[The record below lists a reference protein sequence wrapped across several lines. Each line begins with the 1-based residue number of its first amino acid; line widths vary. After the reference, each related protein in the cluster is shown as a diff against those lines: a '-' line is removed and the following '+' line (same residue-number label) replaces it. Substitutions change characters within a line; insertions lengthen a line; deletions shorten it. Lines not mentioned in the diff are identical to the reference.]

1 MKLQK
6 TIKRRASQNL
16 LLSMCCTFISLLGYG
31 QISSSIDST
40 AIKIG
45 AELLYKIEVKTD
57 SSTLVVFSEEQT
69 FQPLEM
75 INSYAVDT
83 TKKDG
88 YYQFTKTYGLT
99 QFDSGVYTIPRQKI
113 NLGGKLFYTDSLEV
127 QVNPVLVDTT
137 KQKLFDIKPLTE
149 VEKSPSGFWG
159 GFALFMLIFLSV
171 SGLLYWFV
179 WRKKPLSEAEKIAAL
194 KPYERAKLALEKLD
208 EEQYFQN
215 EEIKTYYSDLTL
227 ILRQYLD
234 EKVYEQSLESTTD
247 ELVLRLKTLK
257 EANQITLSPETIRNI
272 ETILKRA
279 DLVKFAKSKP
289 DFQLARFD
297 KSTIELEIDHVKEG
311 LPEPTEE
318 ELLQDLAYRE
328 ALAKAQ
334 KRKKTKQAIAIAAGV
349 LLIALTGFV
358 IHSGFTNVKDT
369 VLRNPGKILLEKTP
383 WVRSEYGAPGVTIST
398 PVVLERQKV
407 ELAEEMKGKAQVVSF
422 AYAEVDTPVDIIVNS
437 SKFAAQAGE
446 DGKAKDVPIDVL
458 KVAEGVLDRFE
469 KQGAKNIISRNEQ
482 FITPNGQE
490 GVKTFGTGEFLVGE
504 NLVKSEYII
513 LGFSTPNILQQV
525 ILTWT
530 ANDIYADQIVER
542 ILNSI
547 ELIKLK
553 DDEKYC
559 LKESI
564 LLRKNFYGYLY

>member
-458 KVAEGVLDRFE
+458 KVAEGVLGRFE

-553 DDEKYC
+553 DDEK
-559 LKESI
+559 
-564 LLRKNFYGYLY
+564 

>member
-16 LLSMCCTFISLLGYG
+16 LLSLCCSFISLLGYG
-31 QISSSIDST
+31 QVSSSIDST

-113 NLGGKLFYTDSLEV
+113 NLGGKLFYTDSLKV
-127 QVNPVLVDTT
+127 QVNPVIVDTT

-159 GFALFMLIFLSV
+159 GFALFMLVFLGI

-215 EEIKTYYSDLTL
+215 EEIKAYYSDLTL

-334 KRKKTKQAIAIAAGV
+334 KRKKIKQIIALSIGV

-358 IHSGFTNVKDT
+358 IHAGFTNVKDT

-422 AYAEVDTPVDIIVNS
+422 TYAEIDTPVDIIVNS
-437 SKFAAQAGE
+437 SKFATETGE

-469 KQGAKNIISRNEQ
+469 KSGAKNIITRNEQ

-504 NLVKSEYII
+504 SLVKSEYII

-553 DDEKYC
+553 DDEK
-559 LKESI
+559 
-564 LLRKNFYGYLY
+564 

>member
-16 LLSMCCTFISLLGYG
+16 LLSMCCSFISLLGYG

-159 GFALFMLIFLSV
+159 GFALFMLIFLSI

-334 KRKKTKQAIAIAAGV
+334 KRKKTKQAIAIAVGV

-369 VLRNPGKILLEKTP
+369 VLRNPGKILLKKTP

-422 AYAEVDTPVDIIVNS
+422 AFAEVDAPVDIIVNS

-469 KQGAKNIISRNEQ
+469 KSGAKNIITRNEQ

-553 DDEKYC
+553 DDEK
-559 LKESI
+559 
-564 LLRKNFYGYLY
+564 

>member
-16 LLSMCCTFISLLGYG
+16 LLSMCCSFISLLGYG

-88 YYQFTKTYGLT
+88 YYQFTKTFGLT

-159 GFALFMLIFLSV
+159 GFALFMLIFLGS

-469 KQGAKNIISRNEQ
+469 KSGAKNIITRNEQ

-553 DDEKYC
+553 DDEK
-559 LKESI
+559 
-564 LLRKNFYGYLY
+564 

>member
-16 LLSMCCTFISLLGYG
+16 LLSMCCSFISLLGYG

-458 KVAEGVLDRFE
+458 KVAEGVLGRFE

-553 DDEKYC
+553 DDEK
-559 LKESI
+559 
-564 LLRKNFYGYLY
+564 

>member
-1 MKLQK
+1 MKIQK

-16 LLSMCCTFISLLGYG
+16 LLSMCCSFISLLGYG

-159 GFALFMLIFLSV
+159 GFALFMLIFLSI

-215 EEIKTYYSDLTL
+215 EQIKTYYSDLTL

-334 KRKKTKQAIAIAAGV
+334 KRKKTKQTIAIAAGV

-422 AYAEVDTPVDIIVNS
+422 AFAEVDTPVDIIVNS

-446 DGKAKDVPIDVL
+446 DGNAKDVPIDVL
-458 KVAEGVLDRFE
+458 KVTEGVLDRFE

-553 DDEKYC
+553 DDEK
-559 LKESI
+559 
-564 LLRKNFYGYLY
+564 

>member
-16 LLSMCCTFISLLGYG
+16 LLSMCCSFISLLGYG

-99 QFDSGVYTIPRQKI
+99 LFDSGVYTIPRQKI

-553 DDEKYC
+553 DDEK
-559 LKESI
+559 
-564 LLRKNFYGYLY
+564 

>member
-16 LLSMCCTFISLLGYG
+16 LLSLCCSFISLLGYG

-57 SSTLVVFSEEQT
+57 SSTPVVFPEEQT

-159 GFALFMLIFLSV
+159 GFALFMLIFLSI

-334 KRKKTKQAIAIAAGV
+334 KRKKTKQAIAIAVGV

-369 VLRNPGKILLEKTP
+369 VLRNPGKILLKKTP

-422 AYAEVDTPVDIIVNS
+422 AFAEVDAPVDIIVNS

-469 KQGAKNIISRNEQ
+469 KSGAKNIITRNEQ

-553 DDEKYC
+553 DDEK
-559 LKESI
+559 
-564 LLRKNFYGYLY
+564 

>member
-16 LLSMCCTFISLLGYG
+16 LLSLCCSFISLLGYG

-159 GFALFMLIFLSV
+159 GFALFMLIFLSI
-171 SGLLYWFV
+171 SGLLYWFF

-328 ALAKAQ
+328 AIAKAQ
-334 KRKKTKQAIAIAAGV
+334 KRKKIKQIIALSIGV

-358 IHSGFTNVKDT
+358 IHAGFTNVKDT

-422 AYAEVDTPVDIIVNS
+422 TYAEIDTPVDVIVNS
-437 SKFAAQAGE
+437 SKFAAETGE

-469 KQGAKNIISRNEQ
+469 KSGAKNIITRNEQ

-504 NLVKSEYII
+504 SLVKSEYII

-553 DDEKYC
+553 DDEK
-559 LKESI
+559 
-564 LLRKNFYGYLY
+564 

>member
-16 LLSMCCTFISLLGYG
+16 LLSMCCSFISLLGYG

-446 DGKAKDVPIDVL
+446 DGNAKDVPIDVL

-553 DDEKYC
+553 DDEK
-559 LKESI
+559 
-564 LLRKNFYGYLY
+564 

>member
-16 LLSMCCTFISLLGYG
+16 LLSLCCSFISLLGYG
-31 QISSSIDST
+31 QVSSSIDST

-113 NLGGKLFYTDSLEV
+113 NLGGKLFYTDSLKV

-159 GFALFMLIFLSV
+159 GFALFMLIFLGI

-328 ALAKAQ
+328 AIAKAQ
-334 KRKKTKQAIAIAAGV
+334 KRKKIKQIIALSIGV

-422 AYAEVDTPVDIIVNS
+422 TYAEIDTPVDIIVNS
-437 SKFAAQAGE
+437 SKFAAETGE

-469 KQGAKNIISRNEQ
+469 KSGAKNIITRNEQ

-504 NLVKSEYII
+504 SLVKSEYII

-542 ILNSI
+542 VLNSI

-553 DDEKYC
+553 DDEK
-559 LKESI
+559 
-564 LLRKNFYGYLY
+564 

>member
-1 MKLQK
+1 MKIQK
-6 TIKRRASQNL
+6 TIKRHASQNL
-16 LLSMCCTFISLLGYG
+16 LLSMCCSFISLLGYG

-159 GFALFMLIFLSV
+159 GFALFMLIFLSI

-334 KRKKTKQAIAIAAGV
+334 KRKKTKQTIAIAAGV

-398 PVVLERQKV
+398 PVVLERQKG

-422 AYAEVDTPVDIIVNS
+422 AFAEVDTPVDIIVNS

-446 DGKAKDVPIDVL
+446 DGNAKDVPIDVL

-553 DDEKYC
+553 DDEK
-559 LKESI
+559 
-564 LLRKNFYGYLY
+564 

>member
-69 FQPLEM
+69 FLPLEM

-334 KRKKTKQAIAIAAGV
+334 KRKKTKQAIAIAVGV

-469 KQGAKNIISRNEQ
+469 KSGAKNIITRNEQ

-553 DDEKYC
+553 DDEK
-559 LKESI
+559 
-564 LLRKNFYGYLY
+564 

>member
-1 MKLQK
+1 MKIQK

-16 LLSMCCTFISLLGYG
+16 LLSLCCSFISLLGYG

-437 SKFAAQAGE
+437 SKFAAQPGE

-553 DDEKYC
+553 DDEK
-559 LKESI
+559 
-564 LLRKNFYGYLY
+564 

>member
-16 LLSMCCTFISLLGYG
+16 LLSLCCSFISLLGYG
-31 QISSSIDST
+31 QVSSSIDST

-113 NLGGKLFYTDSLEV
+113 NLGGKLFYTDSLKV
-127 QVNPVLVDTT
+127 QVNPVIVDTT

-159 GFALFMLIFLSV
+159 GFALFMLVFLGI

-334 KRKKTKQAIAIAAGV
+334 KRKKIKQIIALSIGV

-358 IHSGFTNVKDT
+358 IHAGFTNVKDT

-422 AYAEVDTPVDIIVNS
+422 TYAEIDTPVDIIVNS
-437 SKFAAQAGE
+437 SKFATETGE

-469 KQGAKNIISRNEQ
+469 KSGAKNIITRNEQ

-504 NLVKSEYII
+504 SLVKSEYII

-542 ILNSI
+542 VLNSI

-553 DDEKYC
+553 DDEK
-559 LKESI
+559 
-564 LLRKNFYGYLY
+564 

>member
-1 MKLQK
+1 MKLHK

-16 LLSMCCTFISLLGYG
+16 LLSLCCSFISLLGYG
-31 QISSSIDST
+31 QVSSSIDST

-113 NLGGKLFYTDSLEV
+113 NLGGKLFYTDSLKV

-159 GFALFMLIFLSV
+159 GFALFMLIFLGV

-328 ALAKAQ
+328 AIAKAQ
-334 KRKKTKQAIAIAAGV
+334 KRKKIKQIIALSIGV

-422 AYAEVDTPVDIIVNS
+422 TYAEIDTPVDIIVNS
-437 SKFAAQAGE
+437 SKFAAETGE

-469 KQGAKNIISRNEQ
+469 KSGAKNIITRNEQ

-504 NLVKSEYII
+504 NLVKSKYII

-542 ILNSI
+542 VLNSI

-553 DDEKYC
+553 DDEK
-559 LKESI
+559 
-564 LLRKNFYGYLY
+564 

>member
-16 LLSMCCTFISLLGYG
+16 LLSMCCSFISLLGYG

-127 QVNPVLVDTT
+127 KVNPVLVDTT

-369 VLRNPGKILLEKTP
+369 VLRNPGKILLKKTP

-553 DDEKYC
+553 DDEK
-559 LKESI
+559 
-564 LLRKNFYGYLY
+564 

>member
-1 MKLQK
+1 MKIQK

-16 LLSMCCTFISLLGYG
+16 LLSMCCSFISLLGYG

-159 GFALFMLIFLSV
+159 GFALFMLIFLGS

-334 KRKKTKQAIAIAAGV
+334 KRKKTKQTIAIAAGV

-422 AYAEVDTPVDIIVNS
+422 AFAEVDTPVDIIVNS

-446 DGKAKDVPIDVL
+446 DGNAKDVPIDVL

-553 DDEKYC
+553 DDEK
-559 LKESI
+559 
-564 LLRKNFYGYLY
+564 

>member
-1 MKLQK
+1 MKIQK

-16 LLSMCCTFISLLGYG
+16 LLSMCCSFISLLGYG

-99 QFDSGVYTIPRQKI
+99 LFDSGVYTIPRQKI

-137 KQKLFDIKPLTE
+137 KQKLFDIKPLTG

-159 GFALFMLIFLSV
+159 GFALFMLIFLSI

-334 KRKKTKQAIAIAAGV
+334 KRKKTKQTIAIAAGV

-422 AYAEVDTPVDIIVNS
+422 AFAEVDTPVDIIVNS

-446 DGKAKDVPIDVL
+446 DGNAKDVPIDVL

-553 DDEKYC
+553 DDEK
-559 LKESI
+559 
-564 LLRKNFYGYLY
+564 

>member
-1 MKLQK
+1 VDKQYMKLQK

-16 LLSMCCTFISLLGYG
+16 LLSLCCSFISLLGYG

-159 GFALFMLIFLSV
+159 GFALFMLIFLSI

-311 LPEPTEE
+311 LPEPTEK

-334 KRKKTKQAIAIAAGV
+334 KRKKTKQTIAIAAGV

-398 PVVLERQKV
+398 PVVLERQKG

-422 AYAEVDTPVDIIVNS
+422 AFAEVDTPVDIIVNS

-446 DGKAKDVPIDVL
+446 DGNAKDVPIDVL

-553 DDEKYC
+553 DDEK
-559 LKESI
+559 
-564 LLRKNFYGYLY
+564 

>member
-16 LLSMCCTFISLLGYG
+16 LLSLCCSFISLLGYG
-31 QISSSIDST
+31 QVSSSIDST

-113 NLGGKLFYTDSLEV
+113 NLGGKLFYTDSLKV

-159 GFALFMLIFLSV
+159 GFALFMLIFLGI

-328 ALAKAQ
+328 AIAKAQ
-334 KRKKTKQAIAIAAGV
+334 KRKKIKQIIALSIGV

-358 IHSGFTNVKDT
+358 IHAGFTNVKDT

-407 ELAEEMKGKAQVVSF
+407 ELAEDMKGKAQVVSF
-422 AYAEVDTPVDIIVNS
+422 AYAEIDTPVDIIVNS
-437 SKFAAQAGE
+437 SKFAAETGE

-469 KQGAKNIISRNEQ
+469 KSGAKNIITRNEQ

-504 NLVKSEYII
+504 SLVKSEYII

-553 DDEKYC
+553 DDEK
-559 LKESI
+559 
-564 LLRKNFYGYLY
+564 

>member
-1 MKLQK
+1 MKLHK

-16 LLSMCCTFISLLGYG
+16 LLSLCCSFISLLGYG
-31 QISSSIDST
+31 QVSSSIDST

-159 GFALFMLIFLSV
+159 GFALFMLIFLII

-328 ALAKAQ
+328 AIAKAQ
-334 KRKKTKQAIAIAAGV
+334 KRKKIKQIIALSIGV

-358 IHSGFTNVKDT
+358 IHAGFTNVKDT

-422 AYAEVDTPVDIIVNS
+422 TYAEIDTPVDIIVNS
-437 SKFAAQAGE
+437 SKFAAETGE

-469 KQGAKNIISRNEQ
+469 KSGAKNIITRNEQ

-504 NLVKSEYII
+504 NLVKSKYII

-542 ILNSI
+542 VLNSI

-553 DDEKYC
+553 DDEK
-559 LKESI
+559 
-564 LLRKNFYGYLY
+564 

>member
-1 MKLQK
+1 MKLHK

-16 LLSMCCTFISLLGYG
+16 LLSLCCSFISLLGYG
-31 QISSSIDST
+31 QVSSSIDST

-113 NLGGKLFYTDSLEV
+113 NLGGKLFYTDSLKV

-159 GFALFMLIFLSV
+159 GFALFMLIFLGV

-328 ALAKAQ
+328 AIAKAQ
-334 KRKKTKQAIAIAAGV
+334 KRKKIKQIIALSIGV

-358 IHSGFTNVKDT
+358 IHAGFTNVKDT

-422 AYAEVDTPVDIIVNS
+422 TYAEIDTPVDIIVNS
-437 SKFAAQAGE
+437 SKFAAETGE

-469 KQGAKNIISRNEQ
+469 KSGAKNIITRNEQ

-504 NLVKSEYII
+504 SLVKSEYII

-542 ILNSI
+542 VLNSI

-553 DDEKYC
+553 DDEK
-559 LKESI
+559 
-564 LLRKNFYGYLY
+564 

>member
-1 MKLQK
+1 
-6 TIKRRASQNL
+6 
-16 LLSMCCTFISLLGYG
+16 
-31 QISSSIDST
+31 
-40 AIKIG
+40 
-45 AELLYKIEVKTD
+45 
-57 SSTLVVFSEEQT
+57 
-69 FQPLEM
+69 
-75 INSYAVDT
+75 
-83 TKKDG
+83 
-88 YYQFTKTYGLT
+88 
-99 QFDSGVYTIPRQKI
+99 
-113 NLGGKLFYTDSLEV
+113 
-127 QVNPVLVDTT
+127 
-137 KQKLFDIKPLTE
+137 
-149 VEKSPSGFWG
+149 
-159 GFALFMLIFLSV
+159 
-171 SGLLYWFV
+171 
-179 WRKKPLSEAEKIAAL
+179 
-194 KPYERAKLALEKLD
+194 
-208 EEQYFQN
+208 
-215 EEIKTYYSDLTL
+215 
-227 ILRQYLD
+227 
-234 EKVYEQSLESTTD
+234 
-247 ELVLRLKTLK
+247 
-257 EANQITLSPETIRNI
+257 
-272 ETILKRA
+272 LKRA

-311 LPEPTEE
+311 LPEPTEK

-334 KRKKTKQAIAIAAGV
+334 KRKKTKQTIAIAAGV

-398 PVVLERQKV
+398 PVVLERQKG

-422 AYAEVDTPVDIIVNS
+422 AFAEVDTPVDIIVNS

-446 DGKAKDVPIDVL
+446 DGNAKDVPIDVL

-553 DDEKYC
+553 DDEK
-559 LKESI
+559 
-564 LLRKNFYGYLY
+564 

>member
-16 LLSMCCTFISLLGYG
+16 LLSLCCSFISLLGYG
-31 QISSSIDST
+31 QVSSSIDST

-113 NLGGKLFYTDSLEV
+113 NLGGKLFYTDSLKV

-159 GFALFMLIFLSV
+159 GFALFMLIFLGI

-334 KRKKTKQAIAIAAGV
+334 KRKKTKQTIAIAAGV

-422 AYAEVDTPVDIIVNS
+422 AFAEVDTPVDIIVNS

-446 DGKAKDVPIDVL
+446 DGNAKDVPIDVL

-553 DDEKYC
+553 DDEK
-559 LKESI
+559 
-564 LLRKNFYGYLY
+564 

>member
-1 MKLQK
+1 MKIQK

-16 LLSMCCTFISLLGYG
+16 LLSMCCSFISLLGYG

-159 GFALFMLIFLSV
+159 GFALFMLIFLGS

-334 KRKKTKQAIAIAAGV
+334 KRKKTKQTIAIAAGV

-422 AYAEVDTPVDIIVNS
+422 AFAEVDAPVDIIVNS

-553 DDEKYC
+553 DDEK
-559 LKESI
+559 
-564 LLRKNFYGYLY
+564 

>member
-83 TKKDG
+83 NKKDG

-99 QFDSGVYTIPRQKI
+99 LFDSGVYTIPRQKI

-159 GFALFMLIFLSV
+159 GFALFMLIFLSI

-334 KRKKTKQAIAIAAGV
+334 KRKKTKQTIAIAAGV

-422 AYAEVDTPVDIIVNS
+422 AFAEVDAPVDIIVNS

-469 KQGAKNIISRNEQ
+469 KSGAKNIITRNEQ

-553 DDEKYC
+553 DDEK
-559 LKESI
+559 
-564 LLRKNFYGYLY
+564 

>member
-16 LLSMCCTFISLLGYG
+16 LLSMCCSFISLLGYG

-469 KQGAKNIISRNEQ
+469 KSGAKNIITRNEQ

-553 DDEKYC
+553 DDEK
-559 LKESI
+559 
-564 LLRKNFYGYLY
+564 

>member
-69 FQPLEM
+69 FLPLEM

-553 DDEKYC
+553 DDEK
-559 LKESI
+559 
-564 LLRKNFYGYLY
+564 

>member
-16 LLSMCCTFISLLGYG
+16 LLSLCCSFISLLGYG

-69 FQPLEM
+69 FLPLEM

-88 YYQFTKTYGLT
+88 YYQFTKTFGLT

-159 GFALFMLIFLSV
+159 GFALFMLIFLGS

-407 ELAEEMKGKAQVVSF
+407 ELAEEIKGKAQVFSF

-553 DDEKYC
+553 DDEK
-559 LKESI
+559 
-564 LLRKNFYGYLY
+564 

>member
-16 LLSMCCTFISLLGYG
+16 LLSMCCSFISLLGYG

-69 FQPLEM
+69 FLPLEM

-88 YYQFTKTYGLT
+88 YYQFTKTFGLT

-159 GFALFMLIFLSV
+159 GFALFMLIFLGS

-553 DDEKYC
+553 DDEK
-559 LKESI
+559 
-564 LLRKNFYGYLY
+564 

>member
-16 LLSMCCTFISLLGYG
+16 LLSLCCSFISLLGYG
-31 QISSSIDST
+31 QVSSSIDST

-113 NLGGKLFYTDSLEV
+113 NLGGKLFYTDSLKV
-127 QVNPVLVDTT
+127 QVNPVIVDTT

-149 VEKSPSGFWG
+149 VEKNPSGFWG
-159 GFALFMLIFLSV
+159 GFALFMLVFLGI

-208 EEQYFQN
+208 EEQYLQN

-334 KRKKTKQAIAIAAGV
+334 KRKKIKQIIALSIGV

-358 IHSGFTNVKDT
+358 IHAGFTNVKDT

-422 AYAEVDTPVDIIVNS
+422 TYAEIDTPVDIIVNS
-437 SKFAAQAGE
+437 SKFATETGE

-469 KQGAKNIISRNEQ
+469 KSGAKNIITRNEQ

-504 NLVKSEYII
+504 SLVKNEYII
-513 LGFSTPNILQQV
+513 LGFSTTNILQQV

-530 ANDIYADQIVER
+530 ANDISADQIVER

-553 DDEKYC
+553 DDEK
-559 LKESI
+559 
-564 LLRKNFYGYLY
+564 

>member
-99 QFDSGVYTIPRQKI
+99 LFDSGVYTIPRQKI

-334 KRKKTKQAIAIAAGV
+334 KRKKTKQTIAIAAGV

-422 AYAEVDTPVDIIVNS
+422 AFAEVDAPVDIIVNS

-469 KQGAKNIISRNEQ
+469 KSGAKNIITRNEQ

-553 DDEKYC
+553 DDEK
-559 LKESI
+559 
-564 LLRKNFYGYLY
+564 